1 MNRGKK
7 EKMRFLAEN
16 LSNGIDYHLINAVV
30 EILGSILLVLD
41 STGNVITCNQTL
53 EEITGW
59 KREEVRGK
67 HYWDVFLPPEERELA
82 RAFVK
87 KLKPEDFPFEMEA
100 QWINKNGKEQSF
112 FWVVTALFDSNGSFH
127 KIVSVGTDITS
138 IKEKEK
144 AMREM
149 SEKLFTIIHASPFA
163 VITLDPENKVTS
175 WSGSAEI
182 IFGWSEYEMLGA
194 NPFSILLKNNDKRLF
209 PLIEQAFEGKILP
222 EQELEFFKKDDS
234 RICVSISSAPL
245 RDHSGYIKEILLIVA
260 DITERKRNEEN
271 LKYLSMHD
279 QLTGLYNRSF
289 FIEEM
294 RRLQSSREFP
304 VTIIMF
310 DLDGLKF
317 INDSLG
323 HSSGDELLKACAHIL
338 GISLRESDILARV
351 GGDEFAVLL
360 PGTDKET
367 GERIIQRIRSQ
378 SALHN
383 YIYPELPISI
393 SMGLET
399 AKTKKESL
407 EKIFEKADDLMY
419 RDKLHRGAGIKSQM
433 LDTLVTAFGKLENIT
448 EDRLQK
454 RLEFCQKI
462 GREMNLTSRQMESL
476 NLLARVHD
484 IGKVSIPEDILFK
497 KGHLGQEEWKML
509 KEHPEK
515 GYRIAQ
521 AFPEISSVADLI
533 LKHHE
538 KWNGEGYPLGL
549 EKEEIPV
556 ECRILAV
563 INAYDAMTADNYYG
577 AAKST
582 KEAVKEI
589 KRNEGVQ
596 FDPQVVRS
604 FLSLL
609 GENHEE

>member
-1 MNRGKK
+1 MNREKK
-7 EKMRFLAEN
+7 ENMRFLAEN
-16 LSNGIDYHLINAVV
+16 LSNGTDYELINAVV

-41 STGNVITCNQTL
+41 STGKVITCNQTL
-53 EEITGW
+53 EKITGW

-67 HYWDVFLPPEERELA
+67 HYWNVFLPPEERELA

-87 KLKPEDFPFEMEA
+87 KLKSEDFPFEMEA
-100 QWINKNGKEQSF
+100 QWMNKDGKEQSF
-112 FWVVTALFDSNGSFH
+112 FWVVTPLFDNNGSLN

-138 IKEKEK
+138 LKEKEK

-163 VITLDPENKVTS
+163 VITLDSENRVTS

-182 IFGWSEYEMLGA
+182 IFGWSENEMLGN
-194 NPFSILLKNNDKRLF
+194 NPFSVLLKRNDKRLF

-222 EQELEFFKKDDS
+222 EQELEFFKKDGS
-234 RICVSISSAPL
+234 CIYVSISSAPL
-245 RDHSGYIKEILLIVA
+245 RDHSGYIREVLLVAA

-294 RRLQSSREFP
+294 RRLQNSREFP

-317 INDSLG
+317 INDSKG
-323 HSSGDELLKACAHIL
+323 HSSGDELLKACAQIL
-338 GISLRESDILARV
+338 EKSLRESDILARV

-360 PGTDKET
+360 PGTDKKT
-367 GERIIQRIRSQ
+367 GKRIIKRIRSQ
-378 SALHN
+378 CALHN
-383 YIYPELPISI
+383 LTYPELPISI
-393 SMGLET
+393 SIGLET
-399 AKTKKESL
+399 AKTKNESL

-419 RDKLHRGAGIKSQM
+419 RDKLHRGAGVKSQM

-462 GREMNLTSRQMESL
+462 GKEMNLTSRQLENL
-476 NLLARVHD
+476 TLLARVHD
-484 IGKVSIPEDILFK
+484 IGKVSIPEEILFK
-497 KGHLGQEEWKML
+497 KGHLEKEEWKML
-509 KEHPEK
+509 KDHPEK

-538 KWNGEGYPLGL
+538 RWDGNGYPLGL

-556 ECRILAV
+556 ECLIFAV
-563 INAYDAMTADNYYG
+563 INAYEAITTNNYYG
-577 AAKST
+577 EAKST
-582 KEAVKEI
+582 EEAVEEI
-589 KRNEGVQ
+589 KRNAGSQ
-596 FDPQVVRS
+596 FDPQVVRF
-604 FLSLL
+604 FLSILK
-609 GENHEE
+609 ENY